1 MSQNSL
7 NKRHDSLQ
15 KSPKTQEKSIFIS
28 HWDNSIERQQVRRL
42 KDELCIFQVVSLNS
56 KVIDYLP
63 CEETGVSSLSKE
75 EREDTDR
82 KKREGS
88 RKGKQFVA
96 NTEKAKKAGKAA
108 RMYKSKAAK

>member
-1 MSQNSL
+1 MGERARQSDGTT
-7 NKRHDSLQ
+7 KR
-15 KSPKTQEKSIFIS
+15 
-28 HWDNSIERQQVRRL
+28 
-42 KDELCIFQVVSLNS
+42 
-56 KVIDYLP
+56 YLP
-63 CEETGVSSLSKE
+63 KKAWASLSKE

-108 RMYKSKAAK
+108 RLYKKAKAK

>member
-1 MSQNSL
+1 MADKAIQSDGTT
-7 NKRHDSLQ
+7 KR
-15 KSPKTQEKSIFIS
+15 
-28 HWDNSIERQQVRRL
+28 
-42 KDELCIFQVVSLNS
+42 
-56 KVIDYLP
+56 YLP
-63 CEETGVSSLSKE
+63 KKAWASLSKK

>member
-1 MSQNSL
+1 MADKAIQKDGTT
-7 NKRHDSLQ
+7 KR
-15 KSPKTQEKSIFIS
+15 
-28 HWDNSIERQQVRRL
+28 
-42 KDELCIFQVVSLNS
+42 
-56 KVIDYLP
+56 YLP
-63 CEETGVSSLSKE
+63 KKAWAKLSKE

-108 RMYKSKAAK
+108 RMYKSKTGK